1 MISGNTVKK
10 KKKNKT
16 NQAIFMNL
24 KTQAYEDKDL
34 TPSQKICVVPASVQ
48 EEKGGMGQWLMTS
61 EQSIPK

>member
-1 MISGNTVKK
+1 
-10 KKKNKT
+10 
-16 NQAIFMNL
+16 MNL